1 MKHYD
6 KRRVLKVIR
15 YIKRVIR
22 KQGLYSCIVAEIYD
36 SSLRR
41 ITKGAPAW
49 YDTTWHDDRILALR
63 FLKSQGYAVVVYP
76 QWANSPS
83 YCKGELFYMNM
94 TRISIS
100 KNNKEERK

>member
-1 MKHYD
+1 MNNYD
-6 KRRVLKVIR
+6 KRRVLNVIR
-15 YIKRVIR
+15 HIKKVIR

-41 ITKGAPAW
+41 ITKCALAW

-63 FLKSQGYAVVVYP
+63 FLKSKGYVVDVRQ
-76 QWANSPS
+76 QWDNSPS

-100 KNNKEERK
+100 QNNKEERK

>member
-1 MKHYD
+1 MNSYD
-6 KRRVLKVIR
+6 KRRVLNVIRHIKKVIR
-15 YIKRVIR
+15 E
-22 KQGLYSCIVAEIYD
+22 QGLYSCIVAEIYD

-41 ITKGAPAW
+41 ITKGVPAG

-83 YCKGELFYMNM
+83 YWKGELFYMNM
-94 TRISIS
+94 TKISIS
-100 KNNKEERK
+100 KNNKEE